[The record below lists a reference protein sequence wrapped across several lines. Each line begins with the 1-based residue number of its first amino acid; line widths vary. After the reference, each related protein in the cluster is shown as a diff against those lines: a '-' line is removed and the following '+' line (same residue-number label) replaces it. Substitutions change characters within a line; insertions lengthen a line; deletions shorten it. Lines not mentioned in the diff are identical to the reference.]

1 MLESIRRHAAIPHV
15 PTRWLLSTGTVLS
28 FGWLMANDLID
39 PIVLYLMQLY
49 LAF

>member
-1 MLESIRRHAAIPHV
+1 MLESIRRHAVIPLV
-15 PTRWLLSTGTVLS
+15 PIRWVLSIGTVLS
-28 FGWLMANDLID
+28 FGWLMANDLIN

>member
-1 MLESIRRHAAIPHV
+1 MLESIRRHAAIPLV
-15 PTRWLLSTGTVLS
+15 PTRWLLSAGTILS
-28 FGWLMANDLID
+28 FGWLMANDLIN